1 MSNEA
6 NLNADGDLEYNQF
19 SYRDQY
25 LLLNAL
31 IKQNVLILAELKKIT
46 TNTA

>member
-1 MSNEA
+1 MRSEA
-6 NLNADGDLEYNQF
+6 NLDANGDLQYDQF